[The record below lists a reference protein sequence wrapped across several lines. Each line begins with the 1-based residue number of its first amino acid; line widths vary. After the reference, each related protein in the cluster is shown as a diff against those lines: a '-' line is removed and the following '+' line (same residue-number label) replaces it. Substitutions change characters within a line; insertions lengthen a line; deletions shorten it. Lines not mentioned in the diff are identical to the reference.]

1 MRIFGLQGKT
11 LCAPFS
17 SSIRWTC
24 TLRRPGAWALGLRRH
39 PAITQ
44 SDARQALQRL
54 AYRPDLVVMNLR
66 NAEGGTLDLLDII
79 AAARIATS
87 VVLVA
92 EATEIATVRHRISLD
107 GIEVLP
113 TEIQSFSHS
122 GRRLCGLELPDV

>member
-1 MRIFGLQGKT
+1 MRAVLFVDQVDLQRS
-11 LCAPFS
+11 LAME
-17 SSIRWTC
+17 
-24 TLRRPGAWALGLRRH
+24 LGRLGFDVIL
-39 PAITQ
+39 PITQ
-44 SDARQALQRL
+44 SEARQALQWL

-79 AAARIATS
+79 AAARLATS

-113 TEIQSFSHS
+113 TEIQSFSRS
-122 GRRLCGLELPDV
+122 VRRLCGLEAPDP